1 MVLDG
6 LDADSR
12 GDMAFAS
19 ARPTNQND
27 VFRVLYELTAM
38 ELSDRGLIDVAR
50 REVKTREIF
59 V

>member
-6 LDADSR
+6 LDADSC

-19 ARPTNQND
+19 SRSSDQNN
-27 VFRVLYELTAM
+27 VFRILYEVAAM
-38 ELSDRGLIDVAR
+38 ELADSGLIDVAL

>member
-1 MVLDG
+1 MLYG
-6 LDADSR
+6 LNADSR

-19 ARPTNQND
+19 SRPANQNS

-38 ELSDRGLIDVAR
+38 ELPACGLIDVAR
-50 REVKTREIF
+50 RKVNACEIF